1 MTEFLWELPVRGD
14 GRHVG
19 AVSERRDGF
28 DFLDQAILAA
38 ELSGLDGVVVPY
50 DPEGDDSWVVAG
62 TALRQTRHARVTVE
76 FHPAFG
82 TPVYAAKLSATLQR
96 LSAGRLDWRV
106 RVDVDDDD
114 ARSRG
119 DGVTGTDRYRRAREF
134 LTVARGVWN
143 EQQVLPGRF
152 GGTGFEFAGEFYDV
166 IDGGFRGILSGLP
179 APTVYLSGT
188 SPEAIALAAQHGDV
202 HLLDEQSHGIAAV
215 ASELRGTAAEF
226 GREVRVGLE
235 LPIVA
240 REDADEAWARVLRQW
255 REVHPEA
262 TAADVRALALDGSRW
277 AGFDRIGYRQQI
289 GLVGSYEGV
298 AQALSRYR
306 EDGVEVFVLTGHPHL
321 EELHRVGE
329 HLLHLV
335 DPAGRTLAGQ
345 EISA

>member
-19 AVSERRDGF
+19 AVSDRRGGF

-38 ELSGLDGVVVPY
+38 ELSGLDGIVIPY
-50 DPEGDDSWVVAG
+50 DPDGDDSWVVAG
-62 TALRQTRHARVTVE
+62 SALRRTRHVRVTVE
-76 FHPAFG
+76 FHPTFG

-106 RVDVDDDD
+106 RVDVDTST
-114 ARSRG
+114 ATALG
-119 DGVTGTDRYRRAREF
+119 DRVTGGDRYRRAAEF
-134 LTVARGVWN
+134 LAVARGVWN

-152 GGTGFEFAGEFYDV
+152 GGTGFEFAGEYYDV

-179 APTVYLSGT
+179 RPTVYLSGT
-188 SPEAIALAAQHGDV
+188 SPDAIALSAEHADV
-202 HLLDEQSHGIAAV
+202 HLLEERPDGVAATV
-215 ASELRGTAAEF
+215 DELRSAASEF
-226 GREVRVGLE
+226 GRTVRVGLE

-240 REDADEAWARVLRQW
+240 REDEDEAWARVLRQW
-255 REVHPEA
+255 REVRPDA

-277 AGFDRIGYRQQI
+277 AGFDRIGYRQQV
-289 GLVGSYEGV
+289 GLVGSYEQV
-298 AQALSRYR
+298 AQSLSRYR
-306 EDGVEVFVLTGHPHL
+306 DQGVDTFVLTGHPHL
-321 EELHRVGE
+321 EELHRAGE

>member
-19 AVSERRDGF
+19 AVSGRRGGF
-28 DFLDQAILAA
+28 AFLDQAILAA
-38 ELSGLDGVVVPY
+38 ELSGLDGIAIPY
-50 DPEGDDSWVVAG
+50 DPDGDDSWVVAG
-62 TALRQTRHARVTVE
+62 SALRQTRHARVTVE

-106 RVDVDDDD
+106 RVDTDTAAAGAV
-114 ARSRG
+114 G
-119 DGVTGTDRYRRAREF
+119 DRVVGADRYRRAAEF

-143 EQQVLPGRF
+143 ERQVLPGRF

-179 APTVYLSGT
+179 FPTVYLSGT
-188 SPEAIALAAQHGDV
+188 SPEAIALSAEHADV
-202 HLLDEQSHGIAAV
+202 HLLDDRPHGV
-215 ASELRGTAAEF
+215 SGTVDELRTAAAGF
-226 GREVRVGLE
+226 GRNVRVGLE

-240 REDADEAWARVLRQW
+240 REDEDEAWARVLRQW
-255 REVHPEA
+255 REVHPNA
-262 TAADVRALALDGSRW
+262 TAADVRALALDDARW

-289 GLVGSYEGV
+289 GLVGSYEQV

-306 EDGVEVFVLTGHPHL
+306 EQGVDTFVLTGHPHL
-321 EELHRVGE
+321 EELHRAGE

-335 DPAGRTLAGQ
+335 DPTGRTLAGQ
-345 EISA
+345 EIPT

>member
-106 RVDVDDDD
+106 RVDVDNED

-188 SPEAIALAAQHGDV
+188 SPEAIALAAEHADV
-202 HLLDEQSHGIAAV
+202 HLLDEQPHGITAV
-215 ASELRGTAAEF
+215 ASEIRSTAAEF
-226 GREVRVGLE
+226 GREVRIGLE

-262 TAADVRALALDGSRW
+262 GAAEVRALALDGSRW
-277 AGFDRIGYRQQI
+277 AGFNRIGYRQQV
-289 GLVGSYEGV
+289 GLVGSYEDV

>member
-14 GRHVG
+14 GRHVA
-19 AVSERRDGF
+19 AVSERRGGF

-50 DPEGDDSWVVAG
+50 DPEGDDSWVVG
-62 TALRQTRHARVTVE
+62 GSALRQTRHARVTVE

-106 RVDVDDDD
+106 RVDTDPGD
-114 ARSRG
+114 ARARG
-119 DGVTGTDRYRRAREF
+119 DRVTGADRYRRAREF

-143 EQQVLPGRF
+143 DRQVLPGRF

-166 IDGGFRGILSGLP
+166 IDGGFRGILSGL
-179 APTVYLSGT
+179 AFPTVYLSGT
-188 SPEAIALAAQHGDV
+188 SPEAIALSAEHADV
-202 HLLDEQSHGIAAV
+202 HLLDEQPHGVAATV
-215 ASELRGTAAEF
+215 AELHSAAARF
-226 GREVRVGLE
+226 GRTVRSGLE
-235 LPIVA
+235 VPIVA

-255 REVHPEA
+255 REVHPGA
-262 TAADVRALALDGSRW
+262 TAADVRARALDGSRW

-289 GLVGSYEGV
+289 GLVGSYEQV

-306 EDGVEVFVLTGHPHL
+306 EQGVEVFVLTGHPHL
-321 EELHRVGE
+321 EELHRAGE

-345 EISA
+345 EIPA